1 MRRIL
6 LLAVAMLLYAGC
18 SNHPPSAAQFMNMK
32 NKSFGFGSGGTLR
45 TGNLYDGK
53 CNNYDH
59 NDYFCVEEARDLD
72 LAFFYRIH
80 YGVFGLSLENFTP
93 NLHAGFLSQYVGLQ
107 GWAWTGMGA
116 VEERYGRGGS
126 FYGGVMLIE
135 ELPITEKF
143 RIGASEHISR
153 NVYKVDENLGGLS
166 FWSADAFGE
175 YGVGAYVSFWG
186 ASLEYRYGRE
196 IGKSNNRFYFT
207 LNYLFGLKEKTAEY
221 KKAYKQYEALYVE
234 MVEQKKR
241 LKWLIQ
247 ERNRGENVSD
257 EEIEEETR
265 RFRELIDAVNRQRM
279 KVRELKKR

>member
-1 MRRIL
+1 MRKIL

-18 SNHPPSAAQFMNMK
+18 SNHPPSAAQFMNM
-32 NKSFGFGSGGTLR
+32 NKKLFGIGSGGTLR

-186 ASLEYRYGRE
+186 ASLEFRYGRE

-221 KKAYKQYEALYVE
+221 KKAYKQYVALYVE

-247 ERNRGENVSD
+247 ERNRGEDVSD

-265 RFRELIDAVNRQRM
+265 RFRELIDAVDRQRM

>member
-1 MRRIL
+1 
-6 LLAVAMLLYAGC
+6 
-18 SNHPPSAAQFMNMK
+18 MNMK

-175 YGVGAYVSFWG
+175 YGVGAGV
-186 ASLEYRYGRE
+186 LR
-196 IGKSNNRFYFT
+196 
-207 LNYLFGLKEKTAEY
+207 
-221 KKAYKQYEALYVE
+221 
-234 MVEQKKR
+234 
-241 LKWLIQ
+241 
-247 ERNRGENVSD
+247 
-257 EEIEEETR
+257 
-265 RFRELIDAVNRQRM
+265 
-279 KVRELKKR
+279 

>member
-1 MRRIL
+1 M
-6 LLAVAMLLYAGC
+6 LAVAMLLYAGC
-18 SNHPPSAAQFMNMK
+18 SNHPPSAAQFMNM
-32 NKSFGFGSGGTLR
+32 NKKLFGIGSGGTLR

-207 LNYLFGLKEKTAEY
+207 LNYLFGLKEKTPEY

>member
-1 MRRIL
+1 MRKIL

-18 SNHPPSAAQFMNMK
+18 SNHPPSAAQFMNM
-32 NKSFGFGSGGTLR
+32 NKKLFGFGSGGTLR

-186 ASLEYRYGRE
+186 ASLEFRYGRE

-221 KKAYKQYEALYVE
+221 KKAYKQYVALYVE

-247 ERNRGENVSD
+247 AKNRGENVSD

-265 RFRELIDAVNRQRM
+265 RFRELIDAVDQQKM

>member
-221 KKAYKQYEALYVE
+221 KKAYKQYVALYVE

>member
-1 MRRIL
+1 MARGILWIVLTVCAL
-6 LLAVAMLLYAGC
+6 LLAGC

-135 ELPITEKF
+135 ELPITEKLSVG
-143 RIGASEHISR
+143 ISEHISR

-186 ASLEYRYGRE
+186 ASLEFRYGRE
-196 IGKSNNRFYFT
+196 IGTSNNRFNFM
-207 LNYLFGLKEKTAEY
+207 LNYLFGLREKSAEY
-221 KKAYKQYEALYVE
+221 KKYEALYDE
-234 MVEQKKR
+234 MILQKNKLMR
-241 LKWLIQ
+241 LIQ
-247 ERNRGENVSD
+247 AKNRGENVSD

-265 RFRELIDAVNRQRM
+265 RFRELIDAVDRQRM

>member
-1 MRRIL
+1 M
-6 LLAVAMLLYAGC
+6 LAVAMLLYAGC

-221 KKAYKQYEALYVE
+221 KKAYKQYVALYVE

>member
-1 MRRIL
+1 
-6 LLAVAMLLYAGC
+6 
-18 SNHPPSAAQFMNMK
+18 MNMK

-207 LNYLFGLKEKTAEY
+207 LNYLFGLKEKTPEE
-221 KKAYKQYEALYVE
+221 KQ
-234 MVEQKKR
+234 
-241 LKWLIQ
+241 
-247 ERNRGENVSD
+247 
-257 EEIEEETR
+257 R
-265 RFRELIDAVNRQRM
+265 R
-279 KVRELKKR
+279 RELKKVLKELHETAQEISVRKRQMKQRIREERERGEEDLEKTEEEKRQLRELRKTLDQQKMKIRELE

>member
-18 SNHPPSAAQFMNMK
+18 SNHPPSAAQFMNM
-32 NKSFGFGSGGTLR
+32 NKKLFGFGSGGTLR
-45 TGNLYDGK
+45 AGDLYGGDCGYK
-53 CNNYDH
+53 YD
-59 NDYFCVEEARDLD
+59 DYNCVEETWDLD
-72 LAFFYRIH
+72 FTFLTQMYNV
-80 YGVFGLSLENFTP
+80 VFGLSLENITP
-93 NLHAGFLSQYVGLQ
+93 SLHAGYISQYIGLQ
-107 GWAWTGMGA
+107 GWTWLAIGA
-116 VEERYGRGGS
+116 VNDEMPL
-126 FYGGVMLIE
+126 YGGLMLIE
-135 ELPITEKF
+135 NFPITEKLSVG
-143 RIGASEHISR
+143 ISEHISR

-186 ASLEYRYGRE
+186 ASLEFRYGRE
-196 IGKSNNRFYFT
+196 IGTSNNRFNFM

-221 KKAYKQYEALYVE
+221 KKAYKQYVALYVE

-247 ERNRGENVSD
+247 AKNRGENVSD

-265 RFRELIDAVNRQRM
+265 RFRELIDAVDQQKM

>member
-18 SNHPPSAAQFMNMK
+18 SNHPPSAAQFMNM
-32 NKSFGFGSGGTLR
+32 NKKLFGFGSGGTLR
-45 TGNLYDGK
+45 AGDLYGGDCGYK
-53 CNNYDH
+53 YD
-59 NDYFCVEEARDLD
+59 DYNCVEETWDLD
-72 LAFFYRIH
+72 FTFLTQMYNV
-80 YGVFGLSLENFTP
+80 VFGLSLENITP
-93 NLHAGFLSQYVGLQ
+93 SLHAGYISQYIGLQ
-107 GWAWTGMGA
+107 GWTWLAIGA
-116 VEERYGRGGS
+116 VNDEMPL
-126 FYGGVMLIE
+126 YGGLMLIE
-135 ELPITEKF
+135 NFPITEKLSVG
-143 RIGASEHISR
+143 ISEHISR

-166 FWSADAFGE
+166 FWSADFFWE
-175 YGVGAYVSFWG
+175 YGIGAYVSFWG
-186 ASLEYRYGRE
+186 FSLEFRYGRE
-196 IGKSNNRFYFT
+196 IGTSNNRFNFM

-221 KKAYKQYEALYVE
+221 KKAYKQYVALYVE

-247 ERNRGENVSD
+247 AKNRGENVSD

>member
-18 SNHPPSAAQFMNMK
+18 SNHPPSAAQFMNM
-32 NKSFGFGSGGTLR
+32 NKKLFGFGSGGTLR
-45 TGNLYDGK
+45 AGDLYGGDCGYK
-53 CNNYDH
+53 YD
-59 NDYFCVEEARDLD
+59 DYNCVEETWDLD
-72 LAFFYRIH
+72 FTFLTQMYNV
-80 YGVFGLSLENFTP
+80 VFGLSLENITP
-93 NLHAGFLSQYVGLQ
+93 SLHAGYISQYIGLQ
-107 GWAWTGMGA
+107 GWTWLAIGA
-116 VEERYGRGGS
+116 VNDEMPL
-126 FYGGVMLIE
+126 YGGLMLIE
-135 ELPITEKF
+135 NFPITEKLSVG
-143 RIGASEHISR
+143 ISEHISR

-186 ASLEYRYGRE
+186 ASLEFRYGRE
-196 IGKSNNRFYFT
+196 IGTSNNRFNFM

-221 KKAYKQYEALYVE
+221 KKAYKQYVALYVE

-247 ERNRGENVSD
+247 AKNRGENVSD
-257 EEIEEETR
+257 EEIEEEKR
-265 RFRELIDAVNRQRM
+265 RFRELIDDVDEEKM